1 MKIFL
6 SIKYYEDMRNRKL
19 IENICSS
26 VENKNTKIFVFA
38 RDIQNY
44 EKCNLSPQE
53 VMKIAFQEIKSSD
66 VLLIDTS
73 ELSIGAGIEV
83 GYAYAHN
90 IPIYLIANKNADVS
104 NSIKG
109 ISDKS
114 IFYENIQEIKNLFI

>member
-19 IENICSS
+19 IENICSA
-26 VENKNTKIFVFA
+26 VENENTKIFVFA

-53 VMKIAFQEIKSSD
+53 VMKIAFQKIKSSD
-66 VLLIDTS
+66 VLLIDAS

-90 IPIYLIANKNADVS
+90 IPIYLIASKNSEVS

-109 ISDKS
+109 VSDKS

>member
-6 SIKYYEDMRNRKL
+6 SIKYYEDMRNRNL
-19 IENICSS
+19 IENICSV
-26 VENKNTKIFVFA
+26 VENENTKLFVFA

-44 EKCNLSPQE
+44 KKCNLSPEE
-53 VMKIAFQEIKSSD
+53 VMNIAFKEIDLSD
-66 VLLIDTS
+66 ILLIDAS

-90 IPIYLIANKNADVS
+90 IPIYLIANKNSEVS

>member
-1 MKIFL
+1 MKVFL

-19 IENICSS
+19 IDNICS
-26 VENKNTKIFVFA
+26 VIENKNTKVFVFA

-44 EKCNLSPQE
+44 EKCNLSPKE
-53 VMKIAFQEIKSSD
+53 VMNIAFKKIESSD
-66 VLLIDTS
+66 ILLIDAS

-90 IPIYLIANKNADVS
+90 IPIYLIANKKSEVS

-109 ISDKS
+109 ISYKS
-114 IFYENIQEIKNLFI
+114 IFYENIQEINNLFI

>member
-1 MKIFL
+1 MKVFL

-19 IENICSS
+19 IDDICSV
-26 VENKNTKIFVFA
+26 VENANTKVFVFA

-44 EKCNLSPQE
+44 KKCNLSPEE
-53 VMKIAFQEIKSSD
+53 VMNIAFKEIELSD
-66 VLLIDTS
+66 ILLIDAS

-90 IPIYLIANKNADVS
+90 IPIYLIANKNAEVS

-114 IFYENIQEIKNLFI
+114 AFYEDIQEIKKLFI

>member
-1 MKIFL
+1 MKVFL
-6 SIKYYEDMRNRKL
+6 SIKYYEDMRNREL
-19 IENICSS
+19 IDDICSVIEN
-26 VENKNTKIFVFA
+26 ENIEVFVFA

-44 EKCNLSPQE
+44 EKCNLSPEE
-53 VMKIAFQEIKSSD
+53 VMKIAFQEIESSD
-66 VLLIDTS
+66 ILLIDTS

-90 IPIYLIANKNADVS
+90 IPIYLTANKNAEVS

-109 ISDKS
+109 ISNKS